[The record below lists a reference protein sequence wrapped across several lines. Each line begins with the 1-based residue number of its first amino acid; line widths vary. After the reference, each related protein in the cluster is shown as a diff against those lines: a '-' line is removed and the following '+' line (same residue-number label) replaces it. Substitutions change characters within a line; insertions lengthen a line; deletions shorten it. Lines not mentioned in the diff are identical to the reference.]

1 MLSKLWKTTDAALDT
16 VEVTSAEPPT
26 ATGRAFEVQ
35 VIFAQRTYRSDSRR
49 AVHMRVAYSAGDR
62 AKELM
67 VEVPWESLAQ
77 LRSGMARGGFEVS
90 DDDVLGFIVVPWA
103 LDQIPDLHPDDL
115 PNAMP
120 LTLDFGDGPQ
130 PLAVREVLSKY
141 GLPI

>member
-1 MLSKLWKTTDAALDT
+1 MLSKLWKNADPARET
-16 VEVTSAEPPT
+16 VDETPAEAPE
-26 ATGRAFEVQ
+26 ASGRSFEVQ
-35 VIFAQRTYRSDSRR
+35 VIFAQRMYRPENRR

-62 AKELM
+62 AKELT

-77 LRSGMARGGFEVS
+77 LRSGMARGGHEVS

-103 LDQIPDLHPDDL
+103 LDQVPDLDPDDL
-115 PNAMP
+115 PNVMP

-130 PLAVREVLSKY
+130 PLAVREVLTTY